1 MLQLRPSR
9 AQDAPRVIE
18 IWRRAVDATHGFL
31 STADRHALDA
41 QVAGF
46 LPTAPLLLAVDAV
59 DWPFAFMCVA
69 DGRMEPLFDDP
80 DARGSGIGRQLAGHA
95 LRENPQPTTDV
106 NEQNGQAVGFYQRLG
121 FTVVGRWL
129 LDGQGRPYPLLHLRS
144 GGAGAPDPVS
154 SP

>member
-31 STADRHALDA
+31 SPADRHALDA
-41 QVAGF
+41 EVAGF
-46 LPTAPLLLAVDAV
+46 LPTAPLLLAVDAA
-59 DWPFAFMCVA
+59 DRPLAFIWVI
-69 DGRMEPLFDDP
+69 DGHMEALFVDP
-80 DARGSGIGRQLAGHA
+80 DARGSGIGRQLVGHG
-95 LRENPQPTTDV
+95 LHENPRLTTDV
-106 NEQNGQAVGFYQRLG
+106 NEQNVQAVVFYQRLG
-121 FTVVGRWL
+121 FTVVGRSP

-144 GGAGAPDPVS
+144 GGAGAPGPVS